1 MLRPIKQNRGV
12 TMKRLFAACAM
23 LALVAACSP
32 ASTTTAAPAPSAT
45 PAAMP
50 LPPITIYHLE
60 GRRSERI
67 VWLMEE
73 LGLPYKLEFVRGDLA
88 GSMAKIRAVNPG
100 MPVAPT
106 VTLGDQ
112 VMTESGAIIE
122 TIINRYAPGKL
133 TPPLESADYANHM
146 IWMHHA
152 EGSLASRVIADY
164 RVWMS
169 APPKERSRLVDSEDE
184 VQFAEDYLGKH
195 PWFGGA
201 EFSTADIMMV
211 FPLNFAM
218 ALNIVDKTKFPNIN
232 AWKAKIEERPAYKAM
247 LAKARP
253 DGLIGSPPALPAHA
267 PSGPRAAAPAAP
279 AKAGAPAA
287 PAAPAKPA
295 TPAKPN

>member
-1 MLRPIKQNRGV
+1 
-12 TMKRLFAACAM
+12 MKRLFLAAAILAAACQ
-23 LALVAACSP
+23 P
-32 ASTTTAAPAPSAT
+32 TTTTAAA
-45 PAAMP
+45 PAAPAAAEMP
-50 LPPITIYHLE
+50 PVTIYHIE

-73 LGLPYKLEFVRGDLA
+73 LGLPYTLEFKRGDLA
-88 GSMAKIRAVNPG
+88 GSMAAIRAVNPG

-106 VTLGDQ
+106 VTIGDQ

-133 TPPLESADYANHM
+133 TPPLDSADYANHM

-164 RVWMS
+164 RVWMI
-169 APPKERSRLVDSEDE
+169 APPKARSPLVDSEAE
-184 VQFAEDYLGKH
+184 VQFAEDFLGQH

-201 EFSTADIMMV
+201 EFSAADIMMV

-218 ALNIVDKTKFPNIN
+218 QLNIVDKNQFPNIN
-232 AWKAKIEERPAYKAM
+232 AWKAKIEQRPAYQAM

-253 DGLIGSPPALPAHA
+253 DGIPGSPPALPQHA
-267 PSGPRAAAPAAP
+267 PSGPRPALSAAPAQPAQPAP
-279 AKAGAPAA
+279 Q
-287 PAAPAKPA
+287 
-295 TPAKPN
+295 PN

>member
-1 MLRPIKQNRGV
+1 
-12 TMKRLFAACAM
+12 MKRLLAACAA
-23 LALVAACSP
+23 LAFLGACS
-32 ASTTTAAPAPSAT
+32 TTATATAPAAPAAM
-45 PAAMP
+45 AMP
-50 LPPITIYHLE
+50 EITIYHLE

-73 LGLPYKLEFVRGDLA
+73 LGLPYKLVFTRGDLA
-88 GSMAKIRAVNPG
+88 KSMAAIRAVNPG

-106 VTLGDQ
+106 VTIGDE

-133 TPPLESADYANHM
+133 TPPLASADYGQHM

-164 RVWMS
+164 RVWMIN
-169 APPKERSRLVDSEDE
+169 PPKQRSPLVDSEAE
-184 VQFAEDYLGKH
+184 VQFAEDYLSKH

-201 EFSTADIMMV
+201 EFSAADIMMV

-218 ALNIVDKTKFPNIN
+218 ELNIVDKTKFPVIT
-232 AWKAKIEERPAYKAM
+232 AWKKKIEERPAYQRM

-253 DGLIGSPPALPAHA
+253 DGLIGSPPKLPAHA
-267 PSGPRAAAPAAP
+267 PSGPRQPAPAQ
-279 AKAGAPAA
+279 
-287 PAAPAKPA
+287 
-295 TPAKPN
+295 N